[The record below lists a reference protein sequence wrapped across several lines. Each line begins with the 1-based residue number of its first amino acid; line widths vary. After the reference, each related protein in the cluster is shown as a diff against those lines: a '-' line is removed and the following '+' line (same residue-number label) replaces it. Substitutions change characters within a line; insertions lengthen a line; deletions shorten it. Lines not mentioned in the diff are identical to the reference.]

1 MTRQEF
7 KKLARE
13 EAEKYAESQLGHANP
28 LMKVACAIDYRAGA
42 HFGFDQG
49 VEAILQILEGE
60 SGREAFRINTHSVAI
75 SILKRKLAEREG
87 ETK

>member
-42 HFGFDQG
+42 SFGFDQG
-49 VEAILQILEGE
+49 VEEVLEMLRDEEQYVEFG
-60 SGREAFRINTHSVAI
+60 STSNDIADWIEA
-75 SILKRKLAEREG
+75 KLAAWEG